1 MFFTRYY
8 PRRLPAES
16 LLDAI
21 DFACGTREKFPELPL
36 GTKAVQIPDPG
47 VAVEFLDIFGRPARV
62 VSCECER
69 VPDPNLSQTLRLMN
83 GEIIN
88 RKITQKD
95 GRLAKLM
102 EARKSD
108 SEILDELYMAT
119 VGRLPSGVERSVVSA
134 LMKPPAERKTVFED
148 VLVTLLNSK
157 EFLFNH

>member
-1 MFFTRYY
+1 MVAPPWFPVPPADYGGIEMVCDLLGRGLRDRGHEIVMFATGD
-8 PRRLPAES
+8 S
-16 LLDAI
+16 N
-21 DFACGTREKFPELPL
+21 
-36 GTKAVQIPDPG
+36 PG

-102 EARKSD
+102 EAKKSD

-119 VGRLPSGVERSVVSA
+119 VGRPPGGVERSVVSA